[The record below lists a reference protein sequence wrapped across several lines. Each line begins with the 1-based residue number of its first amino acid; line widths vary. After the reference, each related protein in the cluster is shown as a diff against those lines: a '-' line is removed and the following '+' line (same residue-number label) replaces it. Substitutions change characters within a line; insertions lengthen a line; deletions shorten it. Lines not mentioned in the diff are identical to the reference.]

1 MTNPAPPTPARHRP
15 ALRQTLRQVLR
26 QILQTLALC
35 AIALL
40 AANAWHTRHL
50 PAGQAPALAGPL
62 IGALPANLPEPLP
75 ASASAASAAQ
85 PPTLTLA
92 QWRAAHP
99 GRPVALHFWADWC
112 GICRLEQPAISA
124 LMADTPVLTIATRS
138 GPPPALAQTLAKR
151 QLNWPAIVDERGDI
165 ARAWGIAS
173 LPTFIV
179 IDPQGRISSASS
191 GYTPALMMKL
201 RLWWAS

>member
-1 MTNPAPPTPARHRP
+1 MTNPAPVLVSIPARIGR
-15 ALRQTLRQVLR
+15 ALRKTLP
-26 QILQTLALC
+26 TLALC
-35 AIALL
+35 AAALL

-62 IGALPANLPEPLP
+62 PHRAGQPELN
-75 ASASAASAAQ
+75 
-85 PPTLTLA
+85 LTLA

-112 GICRLEQPAISA
+112 GICRLEQGSISA
-124 LMADTPVLTIATRS
+124 LMQEQPILTIATRS

-151 QLNWPAIVDERGDI
+151 QLDWPAIVDENGAI
-165 ARAWGIAS
+165 ARAWGITS